1 MTDSVDQATMPLLPP
16 SPGALIK
23 SAREKAGVHAAV
35 MAVNLKVSVKQ
46 IEALEA
52 DDYEKLSEPVF
63 ARALAAKVCRLLKM
77 DAAPI
82 LALMPA
88 ATNGLKPLNIIGS
101 DSNREQ
107 HYHADHRLSKGQSGF
122 KIWLIAIV
130 LCAIAA
136 GFYGQEILTLVL
148 SKPEPEPAMVEVMP
162 ALPPVQEASPAEATP
177 NSDSNQANGGPSPS
191 GIPSVSSTI
200 QPSANLGVS
209 APIIVTP
216 ETNK

>member
-23 SAREKAGVHAAV
+23 SAREKAGVHVAV

-77 DAAPI
+77 DAGPI

-101 DSNREQ
+101 ESSKDH
-107 HYHADHRLSKGQSGF
+107 HYHADHRLSNGLSGF
-122 KIWLIAIV
+122 TFWLIAIV

-136 GFYGQEILTLVL
+136 GLYGQEILSLVL
-148 SKPEPEPAMVEVMP
+148 SKPEPAVVEVMP
-162 ALPPVQEASPAEATP
+162 ALPPVQETPPAEATL
-177 NSDSNQANGGPSPS
+177 NADSNQASGGPSPS
-191 GIPSVSSTI
+191 GMPSVSSTI

>member
-23 SAREKAGVHAAV
+23 SAREKAGVHVAV

-46 IEALEA
+46 LEALEA
-52 DDYEKLSEPVF
+52 DDFEKLSEPVF

-101 DSNREQ
+101 DSSREH
-107 HYHADHRLSKGQSGF
+107 HYHADHRLSNGQSGF
-122 KIWLIAIV
+122 KFWLIAIV

-136 GFYGQEILTLVL
+136 GLYGQEILSLVL
-148 SKPEPEPAMVEVMP
+148 PKPEPAVVEVMP
-162 ALPPVQEASPAEATP
+162 ALPAVQEAPPAETTP
-177 NSDSNQANGGPSPS
+177 NADSNQATGGPSPS
-191 GIPSVSSTI
+191 GMPSVSSTI

>member
-1 MTDSVDQATMPLLPP
+1 MTDSVDQTTMPLLPP

-23 SAREKAGVHAAV
+23 HAREQAGVHVAA

-46 IEALEA
+46 LEALEA
-52 DDYEKLSEPVF
+52 DDFDKLSEPVF

-77 DAAPI
+77 DAAPV

-88 ATNGLKPLNIIGS
+88 ATNGLKPLNIIGADS
-101 DSNREQ
+101 SNRVT
-107 HYHADHRLSKGQSGF
+107 HYHADHRLLKSRVGF
-122 KIWLIAIV
+122 NLWWVAILV
-130 LCAIAA
+130 CAIAA
-136 GFYGQEILTLVL
+136 SLYGQELLSLVL
-148 SKPEPEPAMVEVMP
+148 AKPEPAVVEVMP
-162 ALPPVQEASPAEATP
+162 AMPPAQDAPTTGVAPHP
-177 NSDSNQANGGPSPS
+177 DSNQASGGPSPS
-191 GIPSVSSTI
+191 AVPSVSSTI